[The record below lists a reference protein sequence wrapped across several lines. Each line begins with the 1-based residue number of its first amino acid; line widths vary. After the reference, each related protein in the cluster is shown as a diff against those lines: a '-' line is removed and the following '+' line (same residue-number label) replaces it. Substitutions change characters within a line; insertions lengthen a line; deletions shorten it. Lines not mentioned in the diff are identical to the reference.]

1 MDEHVYERFST
12 LAVMGGTRPEREDA
26 RARTAY
32 VAATRRYLAALSDVQ
47 AAGVPLV
54 ARGGTALPSWSRVD
68 VQVMLELHAA
78 LGELIRTRRSYD
90 AGRRS
95 G

>member
-1 MDEHVYERFST
+1 MIQQ
-12 LAVMGGTRPEREDA
+12 
-26 RARTAY
+26 ARTAY
-32 VAATRRYLAALSDVQ
+32 IAAIRRYLAALRDVH

-54 ARGGTALPSWSRVD
+54 ARGGTVLPSWSRVD

-78 LGELIRTRRSYD
+78 LGELLRTRRSYD
-90 AGRRS
+90 AGRRP